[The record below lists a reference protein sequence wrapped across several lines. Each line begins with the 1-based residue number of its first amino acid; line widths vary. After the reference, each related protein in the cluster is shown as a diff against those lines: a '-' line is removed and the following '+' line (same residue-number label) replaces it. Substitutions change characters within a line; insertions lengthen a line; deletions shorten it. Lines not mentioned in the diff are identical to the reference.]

1 MMRLT
6 YTVLFVLAFLT
17 LKAQYS
23 SILDSLTNR
32 LMKVEDDTVRVNI
45 LNQMASEVFF
55 TDPDEI
61 IDYAQSALEISEE
74 IEYAKGIAQAYN
86 NLGIYYRVK
95 GIYDKAIDYFFH
107 SLEIMENLEDE
118 EGIARSYNLIGILYY
133 YLNNLELSL
142 EYYQKALELNEKQN
156 DKKWIAG
163 NSNNIGMIY
172 ERMGEYDLALT
183 YYLKSIEMSNEIG
196 NKNWLANTYGNLGS
210 LYMII
215 GNPTSLGLFQRRL
228 QLKTEQKDTAGIASA
243 NNLLGNY
250 YLYNKDYKNALP
262 YLLKSFDLSKKTDQ
276 LSLLNLNADKL
287 SQTYAG
293 LGNFEKA
300 YYFHK
305 QFKLYNDSLNLQAN
319 TQKIMR
325 LTLQNEFRK
334 EQQLEELDRQ
344 NNKIRQAFV
353 ALSMVLAIALILLL
367 YWRQR
372 SKVKQHL
379 LRQEKLEIENR
390 TLQEDL
396 EFKDKLLGDN
406 INYLLNK
413 NELLTN
419 VIENLDGLKS
429 NLKSENQKTINNII
443 LELQSGMQDNTWEEF
458 ELRFN
463 QIHSDFYNKLLARFP
478 GLSANE
484 TRLSA
489 FLKLNMTTKEIAAL
503 TGQSIKSIETARTRL
518 RKKLHIQNQEQSL
531 GEFLTN
537 F

>member
-1 MMRLT
+1 MKRLI
-6 YTVLFVLAFLT
+6 YTILLMLMIVS
-17 LKAQYS
+17 LKAQYAS
-23 SILDSLTNR
+23 LLDSLTNR
-32 LMKVEDDTVRVNI
+32 LMQVENDTARVNI
-45 LNQMASEVFF
+45 LNQLASEVFF

-61 IDYAQSALEISEE
+61 IDYAESALKISEE
-74 IEYAKGIAQAYN
+74 IDYQKGIAQAYN

-95 GIYDKAIDYFFH
+95 GIYEKAIDYFFH
-107 SLEIMENLEDE
+107 SLEIMEDLNDK
-118 EGIARSYNLIGILYY
+118 EGIARSYNLIGIIYY

-142 EYYQKALELNEKQN
+142 EYYQKALVLNEKQD

-172 ERMGEYDLALT
+172 ERMGEYDLALE
-183 YYLKSIEMSNEIG
+183 YYLKSIEMSNEID

-210 LYMII
+210 LYMMI
-215 GNPTSLGLFQRRL
+215 GNPTSLGLFQKRL
-228 QLKTEQKDTAGIASA
+228 KLKTEQKDTAGIASA
-243 NNLLGNY
+243 NNLIGNY
-250 YLYNKDYKNALP
+250 FLYNKDYQNALP
-262 YLLKSFDLSKKTDQ
+262 YLLKSYELAQKTDQ
-276 LSLLNLNADKL
+276 LSLLNLNSQKL
-287 SQTYAG
+287 SQVYAG

-300 YYFHK
+300 YYYHK
-305 QFKLYNDSLNLQAN
+305 QFKLYNDSLDLQSN

-334 EQQLEELDRQ
+334 EQQLEELEHQ
-344 NNKIRQAFV
+344 NNKIRQTLL
-353 ALSMVLAIALILLL
+353 ALSMVLAIALILYL

-419 VIENLDGLKS
+419 VIEKLNGIKT
-429 NLKSENQKTINNII
+429 NLKPENQKMINGII
-443 LELQSGMQDNTWEEF
+443 VELQTGIQDNTWEEF

-463 QIHSDFYNKLLARFP
+463 QIHSDFYNQLIARFP

-489 FLKLNMTTKEIAAL
+489 FLKLNMTTKEIAAI

-518 RKKLHIQNQEQSL
+518 RKKLNIRNKEQSL
-531 GEFLTN
+531 GEFLSK